1 MRRLIFASLI
11 FLNIL
16 PLGQAGDIS
25 IQFSGGIKYGLLR
38 DVNSGIRG
46 YLGLYADS
54 GTYYGGT
61 VIDKTKSLHFVPN
74 YSVGFS
80 LKFNSDYSIG
90 LDVGRIR
97 ANHMSEIT
105 IRYPDERPE
114 DNAFVE
120 TTIDSVPIRLSVFRY
135 YALNRAMKAYFA
147 GGLEIYPTRFRSV
160 NWPAGAGNTLHQSAH
175 SIGLGLLYGAGLE
188 IKVLSDIALV
198 LEALGNYA
206 KIGKLKGTLLAEGS
220 SLPYEIKG
228 TLYYWEQATTIG
240 PDFQE
245 IYSHLMI
252 QESAPSGDPYS
263 HVRSAKIDLSGFT
276 LTAGVKI
283 FF

>member
-1 MRRLIFASLI
+1 MRRIIFAGLV
-11 FLNIL
+11 FLNML
-16 PLGQAGDIS
+16 PLGQARDIA
-25 IQFSGGIKYGLLR
+25 IKFTGGFKYGLLR
-38 DVNSGIRG
+38 DVNSGIQG

-54 GTYYGGT
+54 GTYNGGT
-61 VIDKTKSLHFVPN
+61 VIDKTKSLHFVLN

-80 LKFNSDYSIG
+80 LKLNSDYSIG
-90 LDVGRIR
+90 LDVGHIR
-97 ANHMSEIT
+97 ANNMGEIL

-114 DNAFVE
+114 DNAFVD

-135 YALNRAMKAYFA
+135 YILNRALNAYFV

-175 SIGLGLLYGAGLE
+175 SIGLGLLYGVGLE

-228 TLYYWEQATTIG
+228 TLYYWKQATNIG

-263 HVRSAKIDLSGFT
+263 NVRSATIDFSGFT

>member
-1 MRRLIFASLI
+1 MRKVIFAGLI
-11 FLNIL
+11 FLNML
-16 PLGQAGDIS
+16 PLGQAGDFS
-25 IQFSGGIKYGLLR
+25 IKFTGGFKYGLFR

-54 GTYYGGT
+54 GTYNGGT
-61 VIDKTKSLHFVPN
+61 LIDKTKSLHFVLN
-74 YSVGFS
+74 YSVDFA
-80 LKFNSDYSIG
+80 LTLNSDYSIG
-90 LDVGRIR
+90 LGVGHIR
-97 ANHMSEIT
+97 ANKMSEII

-114 DNAFVE
+114 ANAIVE
-120 TTIDSVPIRLSVFRY
+120 TTIDAVPIRLSVFRY
-135 YALNRAMKAYFA
+135 YTLNRALSAYFV
-147 GGLEIYPTRFRSV
+147 GGMEIYPTRFRSI
-160 NWPAGAGNTLHQSAH
+160 NWPAGAGNTLHQNAH

-188 IKVLSDIALV
+188 IKAFPHIALV
-198 LEALGNYA
+198 LEAQGNYA
-206 KIGKLKGTLLAEGS
+206 KIGKLKGTLLTEGS

-228 TLYYWEQATTIG
+228 TLYYWEQAINIG

-245 IYSHLMI
+245 TYSLLMI

-263 HVRSAKIDLSGFT
+263 NVRSAKIDFSGFT